1 MYLPLVQLP
10 GARWMCCSYAMYVNV
25 KDIQMSKKNLHILS
39 AFNPFS
45 YPQKE
50 YKKFLEWKVSNL
62 KLAWEE
68 EVKVFLKLWV
78 QLSIVKFAIYY

>member
-1 MYLPLVQLP
+1 MF
-10 GARWMCCSYAMYVNV
+10 SY
-25 KDIQMSKKNLHILS
+25 

-50 YKKFLEWKVSNL
+50 YKRVLEWKLTNL
-62 KLAWEE
+62 KLALEE
-68 EVKVFLKLWV
+68 EVKVVLNWWV